1 MYKCLIIRDKEGI
14 SMKKSMIIKSLLGI
28 AVVIVVV
35 LIINMMLNNKETTA
49 RQDAADAWKTLLEKQ
64 QFADIPSLV
73 TNASITDNDFTEESL
88 VEKYNT
94 IFKGIGAKDIKIAN
108 MKVEELKKDHYMMTY
123 TMTLETAL
131 GKMASMNYSAPLV
144 ENDGNYKIKWN
155 PTLIF
160 PHMQSTDKI
169 SYTID
174 RAERGQI
181 VDQDDQ
187 PLATNA
193 PFYQMGILPSGLGEG
208 KTRDKNLKAISK
220 AFDVSVETLEKK
232 LAQSW
237 VRDNLFVPIKVIDM
251 KEAKDLDGVKYSSK
265 DMRYYPLGEAAAH
278 LIGYTGT
285 VTDEDLKKNKA
296 LNPDDT
302 IGKSGLEKTFD
313 KELRGVDGGQ
323 ISLVTS
329 SGRVR
334 DVLLNAE
341 RTDGQTIYLTINSKT
356 QKAAFKA
363 LEDATGSSVVINPK
377 TGDLNALVSKP
388 SYDPNK
394 MVRGISQEDYA
405 EYADD
410 ENMPFLTRFAQ
421 RYAPG
426 STLKTVTAAVGLDNG
441 TMTETKTHKIK
452 GLKWQE
458 SSEWGS
464 YYVTRLHDD
473 VSNVDYKSALIYS
486 DNIFFAKEGLE
497 MGEKKLR
504 EGFNKFA
511 FGKDFNLPISMKA
524 AQISNEKTFNSDIL
538 LADTAYGQGQVL
550 MSPIQQAVSYTA
562 FANDGK
568 MTYPRLVK
576 GTKVKMT
583 QAVSAESAH
592 KVRAAMQQ
600 VIKHKG
606 GTGNTLK
613 SLPYNLAAKTG
624 TAEIKQKQGVY
635 DGTENSFVLVF
646 NADKEDYLLLTI
658 VEDHKKTGR
667 SAIELSK
674 SLIPVLEK

>member
-1 MYKCLIIRDKEGI
+1 MNKRMLT
-14 SMKKSMIIKSLLGI
+14 KSLIGI
-28 AVVIVVV
+28 AIVFVVV
-35 LIINMMLNNKETTA
+35 FILTMMFNHNETTA

-64 QFADIPSLV
+64 QFEDIPNVV
-73 TNASITDNDFTEESL
+73 TKSSITDNDFTEQSI
-88 VEKYNT
+88 VEKYTT
-94 IFKGIGAKDIKIAN
+94 IFKGIGAKNVHVSN
-108 MKVEELKKDHYMMTY
+108 MKIEELKKDRYTLNY

-131 GKMASMNYSAPLV
+131 GKIESLKYSAPLV
-144 ENDGNYKIKWN
+144 EKGDAYAIKWN

-160 PHMQSTDKI
+160 PHMQSSDKI
-169 SYTID
+169 SYTIE
-174 RAERGQI
+174 RANRGNI
-181 VDQDDQ
+181 VDRDDQ
-187 PLATNA
+187 PLATTA
-193 PFYQMGILPSGLGEG
+193 PFYQMGILPGDLGDG
-208 KTRDKNLKAISK
+208 KTRDKNIKAISK
-220 AFDVSVETLEKK
+220 AFDVSVETLEEK

-237 VRDNLFVPIKVIDM
+237 VKDDLFVPIKIVDM
-251 KEAKDLDGVKYSSK
+251 EDAKELPGVKYNSK

-285 VTDEDLKKNKA
+285 VTDEDLKNNKS
-296 LNPDDT
+296 LNADDI

-313 KELRGVDGGQ
+313 QQLRGVDGGQ
-323 ISLVTS
+323 ISVVTA

-334 DVLLNAE
+334 DVLLQAE
-341 RTDGQTIYLTINSKT
+341 RTDGQTIYLTIDSKT
-356 QKAAFKA
+356 QKAAYKA
-363 LEDATGSSVVINPK
+363 LENATGSSVVINPK
-377 TGDLNALVSKP
+377 NGDLNALVSKP

-405 EYADD
+405 KYADD
-410 ENMPFLTRFAQ
+410 EEMPFLSRFAQ

-441 TMTETKTHKIK
+441 TTTENKTHTIK

-458 SSEWGS
+458 SSQWGS

-473 VSNVDYKSALIYS
+473 VTNVEYKSALIYS
-486 DNIFFAKEGLE
+486 DNIFFAKEGLA

-504 EGFNKFA
+504 DGFNKFA
-511 FGKDFNLPISMKA
+511 FGKDFDLPIAMKP
-524 AQISNEKTFNSDIL
+524 AQISNDKEFKSDIL

-562 FANDGK
+562 FANDGN
-568 MTYPRLVK
+568 MTYPRLIQDK
-576 GTKVKMT
+576 KVKMT
-583 QAVSAESAH
+583 PAVTEKSAH

-600 VIKHKG
+600 VVKHKG

-613 SLPYNLAAKTG
+613 DLPYNLAAKTG
-624 TAEIKQKQGVY
+624 TAELKQKQGVY
-635 DGTENSFVLVF
+635 DGTENSFVFVF

-658 VEDHKKTGR
+658 VENHKKTGR

-674 SLIPVLEK
+674 SLIPVLEH